1 LAIVAQAS
9 ERLKSNAES
18 FVNAGKDA
26 WNNHYEKTEVELREK
41 SDSSSNHVQ
50 DLQAHTSDARSA
62 ILSSQS
68 KLDSILEGHRRS
80 DERNAITEQ
89 ARLASRCQETK
100 DFETAYS
107 DQSQSLG
114 HALRTY
120 VKDDLKQD
128 IPTGNTPMRVDRQ
141 YPKKLI
147 QGTPDDI
154 RLKNFRSV
162 RDVSRVP
169 FENIENI
176 AGEIDMDS
184 VISTSTNLS
193 RQSEASSPGA
203 NDSIANSK
211 VSSAQLSRQNSEIGY
226 GSGTDAKDKEN
237 DAPTNDNFTRPKS
250 KLKQPAIRSSSR
262 NRQQV

>member
-1 LAIVAQAS
+1 M
-9 ERLKSNAES
+9 
-18 FVNAGKDA
+18 D
-26 WNNHYEKTEVELREK
+26 KTLRFREIDFIHFLC
-41 SDSSSNHVQ
+41 SRSYNVTLLFS

-128 IPTGNTPMRVDRQ
+128 VPTGNTPMRIDRQ

-169 FENIENI
+169 FENIENM

-184 VISTSTNLS
+184 VVSRFRMVAFRLESLSNLVNYFHSIS
-193 RQSEASSPGA
+193 
-203 NDSIANSK
+203 
-211 VSSAQLSRQNSEIGY
+211 
-226 GSGTDAKDKEN
+226 
-237 DAPTNDNFTRPKS
+237 
-250 KLKQPAIRSSSR
+250 
-262 NRQQV
+262 

>member
-1 LAIVAQAS
+1 MYL
-9 ERLKSNAES
+9 
-18 FVNAGKDA
+18 
-26 WNNHYEKTEVELREK
+26 
-41 SDSSSNHVQ
+41 

-114 HALRTY
+114 HAFRTY

-128 IPTGNTPMRVDRQ
+128 VPTGNTPMRVDRQ

-169 FENIENI
+169 FENIENMT
-176 AGEIDMDS
+176 GEIDMDS
-184 VISTSTNLS
+184 VVSKFQIVHLIIESISL
-193 RQSEASSPGA
+193 ESS
-203 NDSIANSK
+203 
-211 VSSAQLSRQNSEIGY
+211 VL
-226 GSGTDAKDKEN
+226 
-237 DAPTNDNFTRPKS
+237 
-250 KLKQPAIRSSSR
+250 
-262 NRQQV
+262 